1 MATWQPL
8 PGEICLA
15 RSPGTFATGT
25 ADAVAGMR
33 WFRDTERND
42 IQNELAGWPEGPV
55 FTVRSKSERRAR
67 ATRAFGVRAA
77 ALAVLG
83 AVETLAAAGSVGNAP
98 RGTGRSHDRENE
110 VDDFPVLWAGPGT
123 VARTLPWQL
132 DPGRCPEGYRTHI
145 VVTDRRVLVI
155 GFPDDDTTRDE
166 VLWQTERDGIADV
179 ERRTFTK
186 VGLEAVITFTDRS
199 WCRLA
204 PPSPNDHWE
213 IVRHLA
219 YASEVVT
226 PEELTPGQKEK
237 VAAFMAEHPSSRSV
251 VTLRPS
257 GNFTI
262 EVTSASGP
270 DPHEGSNPRLRLMGP
285 DGEHV
290 NFKPGDL

>member
-1 MATWQPL
+1 MGTWQPL

-15 RSPGTFATGT
+15 RSPGSFATGT

-42 IQNELAGWPEGPV
+42 IQNDLEGWPEGPA
-55 FTVRSKSERRAR
+55 FGLRSKPERRVR
-67 ATRAFGVRAA
+67 AAGAFGVRAA

-83 AVETLAAAGSVGNAP
+83 AVETLSAAGSVGNAP
-98 RGTGRSHDRENE
+98 RGTGRSRDRENE
-110 VDDFPVLWAGPGT
+110 VDDFPVMWAAPGT

-132 DPGRCPEGYRTHI
+132 DPSRCPERYRTHI

-166 VLWQTERDGIADV
+166 VLWQTDRDDISNV

-204 PPSPNDHWE
+204 PPGAQDHWE
-213 IVRHLA
+213 VVRHLA
-219 YASEVVT
+219 YPSAVLA
-226 PEELTPGQKEK
+226 PEELTPRQRET
-237 VAAFMAEHPSSRSV
+237 VAAFAAERPSSRTV
-251 VTLRPS
+251 VTRRPS

-262 EVTSASGP
+262 EVTSESDP
-270 DPHEGSNPRLRLMGP
+270 DPARGSDPRLRLMGP

-290 NFKPGDL
+290 NFKAGDL

>member
-1 MATWQPL
+1 MATWQPH

-15 RSPGTFATGT
+15 RSPGHFATGT

-33 WFRDTERND
+33 WFRDTGRND
-42 IQNELAGWPEGPV
+42 IQNDLAGWPEGPV

-98 RGTGRSHDRENE
+98 RGAGRSHDHENE
-110 VDDFPVLWAGPGT
+110 VDDFPVMWAEPNA

-132 DPGRCPEGYRTHI
+132 DPGRCPEGYRTHL
-145 VVTDRRVLVI
+145 VVTDQRVLVI

-166 VLWQTERDGIADV
+166 VLWQTDRDSIAKV

-204 PPSPNDHWE
+204 PPDPDDHWE
-213 IVRHLA
+213 VVRHLA
-219 YASEVVT
+219 YASGLVP
-226 PEELTPGQKEK
+226 PEELTPGQKRT
-237 VAAFMAEHPSSRSV
+237 VAAFVAELPPSRTV
-251 VTLRPS
+251 VTRRPS

-262 EVTSASGP
+262 EATSESDP
-270 DPHEGSNPRLRLMGP
+270 DPREGSDPRLRLMGP

>member
-8 PGEICLA
+8 PGEIVLA
-15 RSPGTFATGT
+15 RSPGSFATGT

-42 IQNELAGWPEGPV
+42 IQDALAGWPEGPV
-55 FTVRSKSERRAR
+55 CTIRPKSERRVR
-67 ATRAFGVRAA
+67 AAGAFGVRAA

-83 AVETLAAAGSVGNAP
+83 AVETLAAAGSIGSGP
-98 RGTGRSHDRENE
+98 RGTGRSHDHENE
-110 VDDFPVLWAGPGT
+110 VDDFPVMWAAPGT

-132 DPGRCPEGYRTHI
+132 DPGRCPEHYRTHI
-145 VVTDRRVLVI
+145 VVTDRRVLVL

-166 VLWQTERDGIADV
+166 VLWQTDRDRIAKV

-204 PPSPNDHWE
+204 PPSPSDHWE
-213 IVRHLA
+213 VVRHLA
-219 YASEVVT
+219 YASAVVT
-226 PEELTPGQKEK
+226 PEELTPGQKK
-237 VAAFMAEHPSSRSV
+237 TVAAFTAEHPSFRTV
-251 VTLRPS
+251 VTRRPS

-262 EVTSASGP
+262 EVTSEP
-270 DPHEGSNPRLRLMGP
+270 DPDPREGSDPQLRLMGP

-290 NFKPGDL
+290 NFEPGDL